1 MVSGTISLFYS
12 KYFSPFPHGTGSLS
26 VSREYLAL
34 PDGPGRFTQNF
45 SCSVLLRIPLGPF
58 MLRIR
63 DYHPLWW
70 FFPKPSTHIHFPYRG
85 PTTPILPKQYW
96 FGLFRVRSPLLAES
110 LFIFSSCRYL
120 DVSVPCV
127 RLLLKGCYLFK
138 ITGYPIGK
146 SSDQRL
152 FAPTRSLSQ
161 LITSFFAS
169 ESLGIRHV
177 LFFTYFRQSHAFR

>member
-1 MVSGTISLFYS
+1 MNAVTIMAW
-12 KYFSPFPHGTGSLS
+12 
-26 VSREYLAL
+26 AL
-34 PDGPGRFTQNF
+34 PRSLATTYGIIIIFF
-45 SCSVLLRIPLGPF
+45 S
-58 MLRIR
+58 
-63 DYHPLWW
+63 Y
-70 FFPKPSTHIHFPYRG
+70 
-85 PTTPILPKQYW
+85 
-96 FGLFRVRSPLLAES
+96 
-110 LFIFSSCRYL
+110 RYL

-146 SSDQRL
+146 SPDQRL

-177 LFFTYFRQSHAFR
+177 LFFTYFFIARILPDLHPEDGFDLYFSSFTLSLFH